1 MPSTAHRTQPD
12 GILIDFNLIHQQ
24 IPMLTPKP
32 THHSRLTN
40 SYEHYVG
47 NFIKKSLQIKKTIPI
62 FDIICQI
69 NIFKLKT
76 TGEIIRE
83 KREKKGLLLRQ
94 VAALLDIDT
103 AILSKV
109 ERGERKLN
117 REQISKVADILELDK
132 DAILIQYLSEK
143 ILYEIQDDDLG
154 IQALK
159 VAEKAM
165 KYNVNR
171 QSNK

>member
-1 MPSTAHRTQPD
+1 M
-12 GILIDFNLIHQQ
+12 Q
-24 IPMLTPKP
+24 I
-32 THHSRLTN
+32 
-40 SYEHYVG
+40 
-47 NFIKKSLQIKKTIPI
+47 IKTVLI

-83 KREKKGLLLRQ
+83 KRERKGLLLRQ

-165 KYNVNR
+165 KYNINR